1 MPLTSFKF
9 LLVDDEKTFIETIAR
24 RLRQRGFTVDCAFS
38 GMGALNRL
46 EKDDTV
52 DVVVLDVKMPDLDGI
67 NMLETLKK
75 KHPLVEV
82 VMLTGHATIHS
93 AIEALK
99 FGAFDYLTKPCDL
112 NDLISKAKQAAAR
125 KKEREAKILSARI
138 KPYISE
144 RERDELISKIL
155 ET

>member
-1 MPLTSFKF
+1 MASLNF
-9 LLVDDEKTFIETIAR
+9 LLVDDEKPFIETLAQ
-24 RLRQRGFTVDCAFS
+24 RLHQRGFMVGCAFS
-38 GMGALNRL
+38 GKEAMNRL
-46 EKDDTV
+46 ENNDSV

-67 NMLETLKK
+67 KMVETLRK

-82 VMLTGHATIHS
+82 IMLTGHASIHS

-112 NDLISKAKQAAAR
+112 HDIISKAKKASAR
-125 KKEREAKILSARI
+125 KKAREAKIRDVRI

-144 RERDELISKIL
+144 RERDKLISDIL
-155 ET
+155 EM

>member
-1 MPLTSFKF
+1 MTSFNF
-9 LLVDDEKTFIETIAR
+9 LLVDDEKPFIETIAQ

-38 GMGALNRL
+38 GMEALNQL
-46 EKDDTV
+46 EKNDTI

-67 NMLETLKK
+67 KTVETLKI

-99 FGAFDYLTKPCDL
+99 FGAFDYLTKPFDL
-112 NDLISKAKQAAAR
+112 NDLISTAKQAVTR
-125 KKEREAKILSARI
+125 KKEREAKILSARM

-155 ET
+155 EK

>member
-1 MPLTSFKF
+1 MTSFNF
-9 LLVDDEKTFIETIAR
+9 LLVDDEKPFIETIAQ

-38 GMGALNRL
+38 GTEAINRL
-46 EKDDTV
+46 EKNDTI

-67 NMLETLKK
+67 KMVETLKK

-82 VMLTGHATIHS
+82 IVLTGHASIHS

-112 NDLISKAKQAAAR
+112 NDLISKAKQAASR
-125 KKEREAKILSARI
+125 KKEREAKILDVRI
-138 KPYISE
+138 KLYISE
-144 RERDELISKIL
+144 RERDKLIKNIM

>member
-1 MPLTSFKF
+1 MTSFNF
-9 LLVDDEKTFIETIAR
+9 LLVDDERPFIKTIAR

-38 GMGALNRL
+38 GMEALNRL
-46 EKDDTV
+46 EKNDTI
-52 DVVVLDVKMPDLDGI
+52 DVVVLDVKMPDLGGI
-67 NMLETLKK
+67 KTVKTLKK

-112 NDLISKAKQAAAR
+112 NDLISKAKQAVSR
-125 KKEREAKILSARI
+125 KKEREAKILSARM

-155 ET
+155 GE